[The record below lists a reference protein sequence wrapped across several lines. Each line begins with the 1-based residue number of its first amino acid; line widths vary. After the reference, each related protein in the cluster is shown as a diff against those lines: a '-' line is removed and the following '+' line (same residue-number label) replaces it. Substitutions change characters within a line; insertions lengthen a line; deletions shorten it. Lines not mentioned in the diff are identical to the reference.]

1 MEASSTRRHSAKPS
15 GRGVPLISGTPRSLT
30 LQLLLVLG
38 AALLIAFIV
47 SNTIANLQRTGL
59 SSGYGFLLNTSG
71 FDINQRLIPYDS
83 THTYGKAF
91 IVGGLNTV
99 LVAALGIVA
108 ATVIGFMAGV
118 LRLSSNFL
126 VSRIVTVYVE
136 FTRNVPLLLQI
147 IFWWVILLAL
157 PRVRDSISIADTF
170 YLNNRGARMPAPVFA
185 EGSIVILIALVAGI
199 AATVILSRWAKARH
213 DATGEKFPVGW
224 TGVGMI
230 VGLPLAMYFILGRPV
245 TFEVPVMGR
254 FNLQGGLNVTPELV
268 ALWIALAT
276 YTGAFISEIVRAG
289 IMSVSKGQT
298 EAAGALGLPTS
309 LTLRRIILPQALRAI
324 LPPLTSQ
331 YLNLTKNS
339 SLAVAIGYQDL
350 VSVGNTILNQSGQ
363 ALEVISIF
371 MIVYL
376 SLSLLTSALMNWYN
390 RRIALVER

>member
-1 MEASSTRRHSAKPS
+1 M
-15 GRGVPLISGTPRSLT
+15 GGTPRSFA
-30 LQLLLVLG
+30 LQFLLVLG
-38 AALLIAFIV
+38 AALFIAFVV

-59 SSGYGFLLNTSG
+59 SPGYGFLFDTSA
-71 FDINQRLIPYDS
+71 FDINQRLIAYDS

-108 ATVIGFMAGV
+108 ATVIGFLAGV

-157 PRVRDSISIADTF
+157 PRVRESISIAETV
-170 YLNNRGARMPAPVFA
+170 YLSNRGVRMPAPVF
-185 EGSIVILIALVAGI
+185 GSGAIVILIALVVAIAG
-199 AATVILSRWAKARH
+199 TVILSRWAKARQ

-224 TGVGMI
+224 TGLAAI
-230 VGLPLAMYFILGRPV
+230 VGLPVVVYFIMGRPV
-245 TFEVPVMGR
+245 TFDMPVMGR
-254 FNLQGGLNVTPELV
+254 FNLQGGFNVTPELV
-268 ALWIALAT
+268 ALWIALST

-289 IMSVSKGQT
+289 ILSVSKGQT
-298 EAAGALGLPTS
+298 EAAGALGLPPG
-309 LTLRRIILPQALRAI
+309 LMLRKIILPQALRAI
-324 LPPLTSQ
+324 IPPLTSQ
-331 YLNLTKNS
+331 FLNLTKNS

-363 ALEVISIF
+363 AIEVISMF
-371 MIVYL
+371 MVVYL
-376 SLSLLTSALMNWYN
+376 SLSLLTSTFMNWYN

>member
-59 SSGYGFLLNTSG
+59 SSGYGFLLNTSA

-108 ATVIGFMAGV
+108 ATVIGFLAGV

-147 IFWWVILLAL
+147 IFWWVIILSL
-157 PRVRDSISIADTF
+157 PRVRDGIEVGGAF
-170 YLNNRGARMPAPVFA
+170 YLNNRGVRLPAPVFA
-185 EGSIVILIALVAGI
+185 EGAVVLLIAFALGVV
-199 AATVILSRWAKARH
+199 ATVALGRWARARQ
-213 DATGEKFPVGW
+213 DATGRKFPVGW
-224 TGVGMI
+224 TG
-230 VGLPLAMYFILGRPV
+230 LALILGAPVALFFVLGRPIG
-245 TFEVPVMGR
+245 FELPVMGR
-254 FNLQGGLNVTPELV
+254 FNLQGGLNITPELV

-276 YTGAFISEIVRAG
+276 YTGSFISEIVRGG
-289 IMSVSKGQT
+289 ILSVNKGQT
-298 EAAGALGLPTS
+298 EAAGSLGLPS
-309 LTLRRIILPQALRAI
+309 GLTLRKVILPQALRGI
-324 LPPLTSQ
+324 VPPLTSQ